1 MSPHNHQ
8 KSQSTLNHLKGK
20 QLVEVNESKYVDRY
34 VGQHVGKEVCPCA
47 CGLCLCV
54 GVCVDDSMEVF
65 VPKSGGEIMKRGNIK
80 LTPMRPT
87 QLMDV
92 VSQKA
97 NSISGWWCNRMT
109 FSISHGG
116 KG

>member
-1 MSPHNHQ
+1 MPMR
-8 KSQSTLNHLKGK
+8 G
-20 QLVEVNESKYVDRY
+20 
-34 VGQHVGKEVCPCA
+34 GM
-47 CGLCLCV
+47 
-54 GVCVDDSMEVF
+54 CVDDSMEVL

-97 NSISGWWCNRMT
+97 NSISGWWCKSDDILDQPWREWMKSAKSFNLT
-109 FSISHGG
+109 HSPS
-116 KG
+116 